1 MSLDPIALLDGPRGR
16 RLCLE
21 ILRAAPDTLEK
32 SDAIHAVFWAGRAL
46 AENPGTVMWIGEAP
60 GDEPMV
66 SVAEAAAALARVPLP
81 ELTPALIDR
90 ALQVVVGLAAYWQP
104 PYGEDVLLAADDV
117 RAVLAPVADR
127 AGESAHAR
135 WWVSSVARDDQW
147 TVAREGE
154 HRGSEAPEAIL
165 ADWRGAM
172 AATELQFAAAE
183 NADRLSGPW
192 WSTPPMSLPRTTRR
206 RGAAGPVAL
215 SLVEDSFGWRSAR
228 VEPVAVPSGEAIE
241 IDGPHAWAAL
251 CRRHPLVVTA
261 SRRAVW
267 RWTTGREGVWI
278 QPDWSAVAREA
289 VGVHLTVAGY
299 LTTAGK
305 VVDLGDLGASV
316 LAGWGPDE
324 TFWFDEVTPAGGAEE
339 WIAADSGE
347 PGSWRRA

>member
-1 MSLDPIALLDGPRGR
+1 MSLDPLALLDGPRGR

-21 ILRAAPDTLEK
+21 IHRAAPDTVEK
-32 SDAIHAVFWAGRAL
+32 SDAVHAVFWAGHAL
-46 AENPGTVMWIGEAP
+46 AENPGTVMWIGETP
-60 GDEPMV
+60 REEPKV
-66 SVAEAAAALARVPLP
+66 SVAEAAAALARVPTP

-90 ALQVVVGLAAYWQP
+90 ALQVAVDLAAYWQP
-104 PYGEDVLLAADDV
+104 PYGEDVLAAADDV
-117 RAVLAPVADR
+117 RAVLAPVA
-127 AGESAHAR
+127 ASVAESAHVR
-135 WWVSSVARDDQW
+135 WWESTVAQDDQW
-147 TVAREGE
+147 TVVREGE
-154 HRGSEAPEAIL
+154 ARGPDTPEAIL
-165 ADWRGAM
+165 EDWPRGM

-183 NADRLSGPW
+183 NADQLSGPW

-228 VEPVAVPSGEAIE
+228 VQPAAVPSGDVIE
-241 IDGPHAWAAL
+241 IDGPEAWAAL
-251 CRRHPLVVTA
+251 CRRHPLIVTA

-267 RWTTGREGVWI
+267 RWTTGREGVWV

-324 TFWFDEVTPAGGAEE
+324 TFWFDDVTPAGAAEE
-339 WIAADSGE
+339 WITADSGE